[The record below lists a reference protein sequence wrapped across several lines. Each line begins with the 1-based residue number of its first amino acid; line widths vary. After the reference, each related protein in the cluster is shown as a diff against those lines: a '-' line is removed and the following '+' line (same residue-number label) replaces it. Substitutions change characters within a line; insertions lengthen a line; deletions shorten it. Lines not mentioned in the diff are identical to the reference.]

1 MIKWLVKWYITGKT
15 VILNNTWL
23 HQDGALELNY
33 INYEKR
39 NNNKQD
45 SLIQ

>member
-1 MIKWLVKWYITGKT
+1 MIKLLVKWYITGKT

-33 INYEKR
+33 INYDKR
-39 NNNKQD
+39 NYNK
-45 SLIQ
+45 